1 MAVIRIATTRALVV
15 RRAGPDDAAAIAALH
30 VTAWHEAYGGLLPP
44 EMIDA
49 LTVEVR
55 QAWWAQVLSSP
66 QPDADEVAFLAELD
80 GKPVGFSLRNAQRA
94 GDLAAAGF
102 DGEFR
107 GPYVVRAAQGRGIG
121 RALAAAMA
129 ASLQQAGYRA
139 IGAWVLRTNAP
150 GRRFVEGF
158 GGTLLDRPEAV
169 RGRGRFTEVAYGWR
183 DLPSLARSCDPASRS
198 A

>member
-44 EMIDA
+44 EMIGA

-66 QPDADEVAFLAELD
+66 QLDAAEVAFLAELA
-80 GKPVGFSLRNAQRA
+80 GKPVGFSLGNAQRA
-94 GDLAAAGF
+94 GALAAAGF

-107 GPYVVRAAQGRGIG
+107 GPYVVRTAQGRGIG

-129 ASLQQAGYRA
+129 TSLQQVGYQA
-139 IGAWVLRTNAP
+139 VSAWVLRTNAS
-150 GRRFVEGF
+150 GRRFVEGRS
-158 GGTLLDRPEAV
+158 GTLLDGPEAV
-169 RGRGRFTEVAYGWR
+169 RGHGRFAEVAYGWR
-183 DLPSLARSCDPASRS
+183 DLAALAATGDPVSQS